1 MAPMGGVRRDQ
12 NALFCPPAALANDR
26 ILMLLREAEIRAVGA
41 FAPFGLP
48 SVVSKAYSAER
59 FEELYGAH
67 FRALFEHALSDVATA
82 HDIAQ
87 GCMAFSLL
95 RAACGDGAPD
105 TTATRSAHGSGFS
118 AARRRHMHP

>member
-1 MAPMGGVRRDQ
+1 MGDVRRDQ

-67 FRALFEHALSDVATA
+67 FRALFEHALSDVAAA

-87 GCMAFSLL
+87 GCIAISL
-95 RAACGDGAPD
+95 RQAEVNGDAEV
-105 TTATRSAHGSGFS
+105 TTALRLIDQ
-118 AARRRHMHP
+118 ARGCRRHRSRPID